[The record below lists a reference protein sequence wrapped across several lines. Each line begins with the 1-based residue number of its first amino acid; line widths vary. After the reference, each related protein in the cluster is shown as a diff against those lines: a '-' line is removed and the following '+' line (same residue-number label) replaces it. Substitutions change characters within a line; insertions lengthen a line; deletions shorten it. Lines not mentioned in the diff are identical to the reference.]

1 MIPASILDPLVARVE
16 SLKPATAARVVV
28 GITGMPGAGKSTLA
42 EELVSALAGGECR
55 DSRVAYVPM
64 DGFHLADVEL
74 RRLGLENRKGAPETF
89 DVGGYA
95 ALLARIAAGETV
107 WAPGFERTLEQP
119 IAQSLPVTERTEI
132 VITEGNYLLL
142 PDPAWRRVRQH
153 LTEAWY
159 IEINDETR
167 LRRLTWRHVEFGKTP
182 RAAREWV
189 QRSDEA
195 NAELIA
201 PTASAADLVVT
212 LN

>member
-1 MIPASILDPLVARVE
+1 VE

-42 EELVSALAGGECR
+42 EELVSALAGGEWR

>member
-1 MIPASILDPLVARVE
+1 VIPASILDPLVARVE

-42 EELVSALAGGECR
+42 EELVSALAGGEWR